1 VLAKVAV
8 AAKVAN
14 GNLLATLSDVGIC
27 DIACGERRGNGV
39 AGVHVSRNSFL
50 ATPSGSCWDIWG
62 WSVAERVAAEVCRD
76 SWGDRRG
83 G

>member
-27 DIACGERRGNGV
+27 DFA
-39 AGVHVSRNSFL
+39 
-50 ATPSGSCWDIWG
+50 
-62 WSVAERVAAEVCRD
+62 
-76 SWGDRRG
+76 
-83 G
+83 